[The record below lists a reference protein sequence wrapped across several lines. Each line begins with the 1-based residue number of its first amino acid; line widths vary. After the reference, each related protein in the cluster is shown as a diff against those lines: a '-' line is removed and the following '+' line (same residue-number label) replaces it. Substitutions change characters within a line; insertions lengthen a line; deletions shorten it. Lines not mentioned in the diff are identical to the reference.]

1 MLVISRSLWSWYL
14 LHLCHACLSLLLC
27 DLAVAQ
33 CSSFVKHFEWF
44 TAMCFVA
51 MLECSSLV
59 SCCILDG
66 IVLSIAELCHYCFAC
81 HLQTVHP
88 IPVIFI
94 SISTDINSSFQ
105 RHAWFAKLR
114 PGSIFPFRSMHMH
127 CISHP
132 TCHAMFCIMLLV
144 HCTWL
149 IVSPFAC
156 VLALG
161 RPGRRV
167 RDRGARWVRLRGSG
181 LRQLGELCR
190 QDDHTLEITSI
201 FAC

>member
-1 MLVISRSLWSWYL
+1 
-14 LHLCHACLSLLLC
+14 
-27 DLAVAQ
+27 
-33 CSSFVKHFEWF
+33 
-44 TAMCFVA
+44 MCFVA

-66 IVLSIAELCHYCFAC
+66 IVLLFAELCHYCFAC

-94 SISTDINSSFQ
+94 SLLIEINSSFQ
-105 RHAWFAKLR
+105 WCSWFSKLR
-114 PGSIFPFRSMHMH
+114 LDSIFSFWSTHMH
-127 CISHP
+127 LILHP
-132 TCHAMFCIMLLV
+132 AYHAMFCIMLLV
-144 HCTWL
+144 HCTVVDC
-149 IVSPFAC
+149 VSLAC

-161 RPGRRV
+161 RARRRV
-167 RDRGARWVRLRGSG
+167 RDRGTRWCLRGSS
-181 LRQLGELCR
+181 LCQLGELCR